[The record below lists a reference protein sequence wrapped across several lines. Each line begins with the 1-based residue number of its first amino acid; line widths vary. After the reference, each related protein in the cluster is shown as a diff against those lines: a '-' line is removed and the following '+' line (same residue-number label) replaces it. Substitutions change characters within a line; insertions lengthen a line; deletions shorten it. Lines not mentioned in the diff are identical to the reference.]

1 MKDDVDKMK
10 HRIKSILIPF
20 MLLATLFFV
29 AGCSGD
35 LTTYDMNDASGHTV
49 SVKYDANGGVFTGT
63 SSIMVDSF
71 KIADMEKDGS
81 GMVNLRLLDP
91 TDSSRGDV
99 KPSNGNLVLAG
110 WYKERTESTDSEGK
124 KVYTYSGKFDFA
136 TDVVTVD
143 PSKTYSSKEPV
154 LTLYAVWIPRFEIN
168 FISMEDGETV
178 LGTYSYNPKTVDKIQ
193 VPAWNAE
200 TGAIDMFKFPK
211 IKGKTFEAAYYDAAG
226 TQPVGELVEHT
237 GTVDDATGT
246 GKNTV
251 MNLYVKYME
260 GEWYHIYNAKQFVD
274 NASVSG
280 NYILHADLDFSET
293 FWPSSLA
300 NGKFTGSIQ
309 SAEGENYVIKNVSV
323 EQNNIGKK
331 ETGLFGTLTAGSKIS
346 NVSFENVTLK
356 ISAGTRTP
364 GAAFGLLAGVI
375 DSGVELNNV
384 QIRNSKVLISDSCFW
399 GTPDFAI
406 GLLCGVGDFAE
417 GSILAGMDLSGITCE
432 VVGDSKPV
440 SITVE
445 GNTVTLILG

>member
-35 LTTYDMNDASGHTV
+35 PTTYDLNDASGHTV
-49 SVKYDANGGVFTGT
+49 SIKYDANGGVFTGT

-71 KIADMEKDGS
+71 NITDMEKDGS

-91 TDSSRGDV
+91 VHSSRGDV

-154 LTLYAVWIPRFEIN
+154 LTLYAVWIPQFEIN
-168 FISMEDGETV
+168 FISLEDGETV
-178 LGTYSYNPKTVDKIQ
+178 LGTYRYNPYTVKEIQ
-193 VPAWNAE
+193 APAWNAD
-200 TGAIDMFKFPK
+200 TGAMDMFKFPK
-211 IKGKTFEAAYYDAAG
+211 INGKTFEAAYYDAAG

-237 GTVDDATGT
+237 GVIDQSTGT
-246 GKNTV
+246 GKDTV
-251 MNLYVKYME
+251 MNLYVKYTE
-260 GEWYHIYNAKQFVD
+260 GEWFHIYNAKQFVD
-274 NASVSG
+274 NASSSG
-280 NYILHADLDFSET
+280 NYILHADLDFSDT
-293 FWPSSLA
+293 YWPSSFA

-309 SAEGENYVIKNVSV
+309 SAEGENYVIRNVSV
-323 EQNNIGKK
+323 EQTNIGKK
-331 ETGLFGTLTAGSKIS
+331 ETGLFGTLAEGSKIS
-346 NVSFENVTLK
+346 NVTFENVTLT

-364 GAAFGLLAGVI
+364 GAAFGLLAGIVNP
-375 DSGVELNNV
+375 GVELENV

-399 GTPDFAI
+399 GTEDFAI

-417 GSILAGMDLSGITCE
+417 GSDLAAMDYSGITCE

-440 SITVE
+440 SVTVE